1 MAKQT
6 GLEAAISK
14 AGSEAE
20 LARLLS
26 RELGKPVSYQTV
38 NNWKRRGVPVHRCKP
53 LERLTG
59 VSVKR
64 LRPNDWRDYW
74 PEPAMSA

>member
-1 MAKQT
+1 M
-6 GLEAAISK
+6 
-14 AGSEAE
+14 
-20 LARLLS
+20 
-26 RELGKPVSYQTV
+26 SYQTV